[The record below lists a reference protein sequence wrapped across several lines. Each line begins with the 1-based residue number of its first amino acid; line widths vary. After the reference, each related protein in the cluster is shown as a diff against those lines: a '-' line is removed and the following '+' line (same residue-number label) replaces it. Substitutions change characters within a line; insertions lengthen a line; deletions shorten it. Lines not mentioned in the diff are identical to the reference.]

1 MNRICR
7 YTKIMDQRS
16 ELEKQP
22 TVKASSQNEGQLKI
36 SRQGFLKTLGVLA
49 AALAAN
55 RISNAVKN
63 SLESKDLGRSTQRA
77 SLAAQADE
85 DIEQE
90 NSILPKD
97 VFQEVFGSANQA
109 EKQEAKATVEKMK
122 NEVLYPHP
130 SFEGMLAVTN
140 TYQSQIRQAAEKFGI
155 PADLA
160 LGIVFIENGG
170 APDLTSGAG
179 ARGPAQLL
187 PDTARQYGLRVD
199 ETVDER
205 TDPDKCFDAM
215 CNFLSDLRDK
225 FGGDL
230 GIAVWGYHAGDG
242 NVYGTLRAYFQDT
255 EDIDLGDIISDSAEE
270 AMKVAQSYSQ
280 KIIQTKLNVHRLFS
294 NSAARYEILVNRGL
308 TDETELYIYKAVS
321 GAEIFQEAQAKG
333 LASRS

>member
-1 MNRICR
+1 MTRFCR
-7 YTKIMDQRS
+7 YTEVMDQRS

-22 TVKASSQNEGQLKI
+22 RVKASSQNEGQLKI
-36 SRQGFLKTLGVLA
+36 NRRGLLKTLGVLA

-55 RISNAVKN
+55 RVSNAVKN

-109 EKQEAKATVEKMK
+109 EKQEAKATVKEMK
-122 NEVLYPHP
+122 NEVLYPHS

-140 TYQSQIRQAAEKFGI
+140 TYQTQIRQAAEKFEI
-155 PADLA
+155 PVDLA
-160 LGIVFIENGG
+160 SGIIFIENGG

-205 TDPDKCFDAM
+205 TDPDKCFNAM
-215 CNFLSDLRDK
+215 CNYLYDLRER
-225 FGGDL
+225 FGGEL

-242 NVYGTLRAYFQDT
+242 NVYAALRAYFLDT
-255 EDIDLGDIISDSAEE
+255 ERMDLGDIITDSYED
-270 AMKVAQSYSQ
+270 AQRIANGYTE
-280 KIIQTKLNVHRLFS
+280 KIKHSGLNVHQLLS
-294 NSAARYEILVNRGL
+294 NKAVKRNVLAYLE
-308 TDETELYIYKAVS
+308 DETELYIYKAVA
-321 GAEIFQEAQAKG
+321 GAEIFAESHAKG
-333 LASRS
+333 LTSRP